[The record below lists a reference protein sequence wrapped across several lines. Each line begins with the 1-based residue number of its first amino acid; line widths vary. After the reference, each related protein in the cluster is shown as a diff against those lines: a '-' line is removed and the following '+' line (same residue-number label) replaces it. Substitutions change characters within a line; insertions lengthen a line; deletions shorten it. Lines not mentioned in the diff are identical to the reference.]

1 MGGKSEQAKGRAKEA
16 AGILTGN
23 QDLEA
28 EGKTDRRRGEAEARV
43 DRAKGKIDEF
53 LGKAAAKVEQA
64 ADKTKDSLDRK

>member
-16 AGILTGN
+16 VGILTGN

-28 EGKTDRRRGEAEARV
+28 EGKIDRRTGEAEARV